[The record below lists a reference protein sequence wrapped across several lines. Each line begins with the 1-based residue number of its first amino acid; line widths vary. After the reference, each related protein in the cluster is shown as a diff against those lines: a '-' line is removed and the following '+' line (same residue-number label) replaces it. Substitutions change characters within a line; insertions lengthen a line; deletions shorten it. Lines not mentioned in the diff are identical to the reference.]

1 MADPVKTLRASIRLV
16 LAAIPVTGLALGVLS
31 QFVRPGQVWGY
42 LLLAVC
48 GVAQSFLIFLWYR
61 LDAQKRGFRRSKVL
75 NTGIAGITTLAL
87 PYYLFRSRGF
97 LGGLAAIVLALLL
110 FLGTLFMIIV
120 GATGSHLVLHSWKVE
135 LGPRAQ

>member
-1 MADPVKTLRASIRLV
+1 MKALRASIRLV
-16 LAAIPVTGLALGVLS
+16 LTAIPVTGLALGVLS

-48 GVAQSFLIFLWYR
+48 GFAQSFLIFLWYR
-61 LDAQKRGFRRSKVL
+61 LDAQKRGFRRSKML

-97 LGGLAAIVLALLL
+97 LKGLAAIVLALLL

-120 GATGSHLVLHSWKVE
+120 GAAGSHLVLHSWKV
-135 LGPRAQ
+135 